1 MLLAQTKEPRAVQPH
16 MDKCFEGIYRV
27 MFSDKDEVFGM
38 ISAEGEEVKFD
49 KPVDVNDGEKKG
61 NVEKWMLEIEAGM
74 KRSLKGICKES
85 LQAYLNV
92 PRTTWVRQWPG
103 QIVLAVNSTHWTTEV
118 E

>member
-1 MLLAQTKEPRAVQPH
+1 
-16 MDKCFEGIYRV
+16 
-27 MFSDKDEVFGM
+27 
-38 ISAEGEEVKFD
+38 
-49 KPVDVNDGEKKG
+49 
-61 NVEKWMLEIEAGM
+61 MLEIEAVM